1 MDNNNAEKST
11 LVIDKK
17 TGEILGRVIP
27 LKSKKISPS
36 KNSFV
41 LAGSKA

>member
-27 LKSKKISPS
+27 LGSKKISPS